1 MTLTH
6 VVAAVVL
13 SVLIAV
19 PVGIWAGRKPR
30 VEAALAPILDALQTV
45 PSFVYLIPVVMLFT
59 LSAVPGI
66 IASVLYAVVPGIRL
80 TALGVRQVPAEALEA
95 SRAFGATDRQTLFG

>member
-1 MTLTH
+1 
-6 VVAAVVL
+6 
-13 SVLIAV
+13 
-19 PVGIWAGRKPR
+19 
-30 VEAALAPILDALQTV
+30 
-45 PSFVYLIPVVMLFT
+45 MLFT

-95 SRAFGATDRQTLFG
+95 SRPSGRRIGRRCSG